1 MRRRNNIAAGEGRRE
16 EGDGFSPLP
25 ARNPKK
31 ETTGGGGGG
40 ATNEENVARKKTEV
54 QHAILPTAIEPVAN
68 FLTQCLCWFAIA
80 YAILEINDDLKVS
93 EIWDPCFLH
102 VTLKFSIFKKKKTL
116 HLSKPACTITSRV
129 RLGGVVW
136 RQQTGEYVCIL
147 IRYMRYSCHGF
158 HSKNYKLGSKT
169 DPTPIT

>member
-1 MRRRNNIAAGEGRRE
+1 MIFNIIVGFNERAVIRTLEPFIVDIKFSWYCMRRRNNIAAGEGRRE

-31 ETTGGGGGG
+31 ETTGGGGGR

-93 EIWDPCFLH
+93 EIWDIL
-102 VTLKFSIFKKKKTL
+102 VFS
-116 HLSKPACTITSRV
+116 TSR
-129 RLGGVVW
+129 
-136 RQQTGEYVCIL
+136 
-147 IRYMRYSCHGF
+147 
-158 HSKNYKLGSKT
+158 
-169 DPTPIT
+169 